1 MESIPAYLFDIGD
14 KRYSDEEVFEHI
26 RVIAKYKDIL
36 NNNKLIS
43 KNEELEDISTDI
55 LGYLMIDYIVAQ
67 LYGKLMMN
75 RVQALGLSLHHYKIY
90 LDSMT
95 KYRIIPKD
103 VVMNC
108 ITGKEMTGEEQRNE
122 RIEKYR
128 MKKELKEGIEKF
140 QKLRED
146 ERDDLDEEIERNY
159 WISLFKLSVYESLDN
174 YQMSKREQTM
184 LTQIQQL
191 KDDGIYEQ
199 TKQNEEIEAQKYR
212 KQLQPFTITKGM
224 TPENL
229 SCYKIMMTDEDW
241 EIEKGEEFLEKP
253 AEDPHSSDE
262 DSDRETDEKL
272 EEKRYWDN
280 FKDLHPKGSGNTLN
294 MG

>member
-1 MESIPAYLFDIGD
+1 MESIPAYL
-14 KRYSDEEVFEHI
+14 YSDEEVFEHI

-75 RVQALGLSLHHYKIY
+75 RV
-90 LDSMT
+90 
-95 KYRIIPKD
+95 
-103 VVMNC
+103 VMNC

-146 ERDDLDEEIERNY
+146 ERDDLMKKLKEI
-159 WISLFKLSVYESLDN
+159 IDFFIQTFK
-174 YQMSKREQTM
+174 QTM

-224 TPENL
+224 TPEKLELLQNVFNPRFK
-229 SCYKIMMTDEDW
+229 YV
-241 EIEKGEEFLEKP
+241 LEKP

-262 DSDRETDEKL
+262 DSDQ
-272 EEKRYWDN
+272 EKRYWDN